1 MDMQVLRNALPE
13 IITQLFGFL
22 IVFWVLKTYAFGAI
36 LKSIDA
42 RRAKIEAEFRSIEDT
57 KKALAALEADYKMRL
72 GKIEDEARSKIQ
84 EAARKGGELA
94 RDIQQTAREEADKM
108 IERARTEIEHD
119 VIKAKATL
127 REQIV
132 DLSALMTEKVVH
144 ATVDTTAHKKLVD
157 RFIEET
163 GRLN

>member
-42 RRAKIEAEFRSIEDT
+42 RRAKIEGEFRSIEDT
-57 KKALAALEADYKMRL
+57 RKTLADLEADYKKRL
-72 GKIEDEARSKIQ
+72 EKIEDEARLKIQ
-84 EAARKGGELA
+84 EASRKGVELA
-94 RDIQQTAREEADKM
+94 HDIQQAARAEADKM

-119 VIKAKATL
+119 VAQAKVTL

-132 DLSALMTEKVVH
+132 DLSALMTEKVVRS
-144 ATVDTTAHKKLVD
+144 TVDTAAHKKLVD
-157 RFIEET
+157 RFIEES